1 MQQKAFEEIL
11 IRHAAP
17 VLAGVKPS
25 ALISFPRE
33 RFPSLPALARR
44 YTKALRE
51 KGLALSVMCRCSHHF
66 LLFVCRPALL
76 HSRLLEPGVREFLSR
91 FGYSCESFPHTMA
104 QLRRRLREAR
114 GFPHEV
120 GLFLGYPLRDVLAFL
135 GEVPASCK
143 LCGYWKVYFDE
154 EEARRV
160 FACYDRCREL
170 YCAAYQ
176 SGQSLAQLLELSLP
190 AAA

>member
-44 YTKALRE
+44 YTKALWE

-91 FGYSCESFPHTMA
+91 FGYSCESFPHTMT

-143 LCGYWKVYFDE
+143 LCGYWKVYSDVDR
-154 EEARRV
+154 ARAMFRR
-160 FACYDRCREL
+160 YDRCRRSL
-170 YCAAYQ
+170 CARLAM
-176 SGQSLAQLLELSLP
+176 GMSLEQVFQ
-190 AAA
+190 AA